1 MLENLQEAFSQPQ
14 TEGAFSTCPCVP
26 LGRAY
31 HGVLLICKAL
41 EKVKVGHTGE
51 DEEIEL
57 LRGQC
62 HI

>member
-14 TEGAFSTCPCVP
+14 AEGAFSACPCVP

-31 HGVLLICKAL
+31 HRALPICKGL

-51 DEEIEL
+51 DEEMEL
-57 LRGQC
+57 PRGQC